1 MGSFLLACVICQSTF
16 IEHQQVMANF
26 KAGMMPGMILR
37 IDHNSIN
44 NMKHGLKD
52 FLPHFVDEDASL
64 PKEFKFEVE
73 TLFSFYTYVIQWHN
87 LTYS

>member
-1 MGSFLLACVICQSTF
+1 MGSILLACVICQSTM
-16 IEHQQVMANF
+16 IENQQVMANF

-52 FLPHFVDEDASL
+52 FLPHYVDEDATL
-64 PKEFKFEVE
+64 PKEF
-73 TLFSFYTYVIQWHN
+73 
-87 LTYS
+87 